1 MTSTRPLATASP
13 KLPYFLG
20 CPAWAHAPWVGR
32 VFPKGTKCAD
42 LLRQYSML
50 FNSVEGNTTFYG
62 MPTLDTVRRWADE
75 ALPGFQFVLKFPRS
89 ISHERQLVGAE
100 SETKFFLSVLEILH
114 QADRLGPSFL
124 QLSPSF
130 SGAQLP
136 ALAAYLRELPEEF
149 PFAVEVRHADYFDG
163 GRYEHAL
170 DELLLRLHVDRALFD
185 SRALY
190 SAPPSDEHEQEAQ
203 WRKPNSPLRQTVTW
217 QRPMLR
223 FVSRNSLEQSWPWLS
238 EWLPIV
244 ARWIAEGRTPYVFM
258 HSPDDLYAPEFA
270 RAFHL
275 ELMKH
280 VPNLPTLPAWSV
292 ETGKAS
298 PAKKQRELF

>member
-1 MTSTRPLATASP
+1 MITSHSSPTAAP
-13 KLPYFLG
+13 VLPYFLG

-32 VFPKGTKCAD
+32 VFPKGTKRD
-42 LLRQYSML
+42 DFLRQYSML

-75 ALPGFQFVLKFPRS
+75 SLPGFRFALKFPRS

-100 SETKFFLSVLEILH
+100 SDTKFFLSVLEILH
-114 QADRLGPSFL
+114 LADRLGPSFL

-149 PFAVEVRHADYFDG
+149 PFAVEVRHGDYFDG

-170 DELLLRLHVDRALFD
+170 DELLRRLQIDRALFD
-185 SRALY
+185 SRALH
-190 SAPPSDEHEQEAQ
+190 SASPSDEHEKEAQ
-203 WRKPNSPLRQTVTW
+203 RRKPNSPLRQTATG

-223 FVSRNSLEQSWPWLS
+223 FVGRNDLEATRPWLNEWVPVVAGWLS
-238 EWLPIV
+238 EGHI
-244 ARWIAEGRTPYVFM
+244 PYVFM
-258 HSPDDLYAPEFA
+258 HTPDDLYAPSLA
-270 RAFHL
+270 RLFHQDL
-275 ELMKH
+275 AKLIAD
-280 VPNLPTLPAWSV
+280 LPPLPDWPGEIA
-292 ETGKAS
+292 
-298 PAKKQRELF
+298 AKNQFHQRELF

>member
-1 MTSTRPLATASP
+1 MTTSHSAPTAAP
-13 KLPYFLG
+13 VLPYFLG

-32 VFPKGTKCAD
+32 VFPKGTKRD
-42 LLRQYSML
+42 DFLRQYSML

-75 ALPGFQFVLKFPRS
+75 SLPGFRFALKFPRS

-100 SETKFFLSVLEILH
+100 SDTKFFLSVLEILH
-114 QADRLGPSFL
+114 LADRLGPSFL

-163 GRYEHAL
+163 GRHEHAL

-185 SRALY
+185 SRALH
-190 SAPPSDEHEQEAQ
+190 SASPSDEHEKEAQ
-203 WRKPNSPLRQTVTW
+203 RRKPNSPLRQTATG

-223 FVSRNSLEQSWPWLS
+223 FVGRNDLEISRPWLS
-238 EWLPIV
+238 EWVPVV
-244 ARWIAEGRTPYVFM
+244 AGWLTEGRTPYVFM
-258 HSPDDLYAPEFA
+258 HSPDDLFAPSLA
-270 RAFHL
+270 RLFHQ
-275 ELMKH
+275 ELSKLI
-280 VPNLPTLPAWSV
+280 PDLPLLPVWPGEIA
-292 ETGKAS
+292 AQNQFQ
-298 PAKKQRELF
+298 QRELF